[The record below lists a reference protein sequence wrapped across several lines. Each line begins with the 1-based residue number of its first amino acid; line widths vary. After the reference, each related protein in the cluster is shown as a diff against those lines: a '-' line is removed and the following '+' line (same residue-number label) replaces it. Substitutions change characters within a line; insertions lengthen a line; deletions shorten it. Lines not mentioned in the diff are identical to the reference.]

1 MVIPTQR
8 LRNYV
13 KKRIKKED
21 IYKDEAIGS
30 KLAKTPLEELQKIGI
45 NKL

>member
-13 KKRIKKED
+13 KKED

-30 KLAKTPLEELQKIGI
+30 KLAKAPLEELQKIGI